1 MKPYFFPV
9 LPRTLQGFLLGSVLS
24 FSTVCAQAQLRC
36 NDEEGPA
43 AQSRD
48 ATLGFASTDPRS
60 QLLEMVNQALVRSQS
75 IGAANLLAQ
84 AARDD
89 WEEAQAARLPQ
100 VQAQVSTSAAGQKT
114 QSYGQNQGQLQASV
128 NLSMPLW
135 DAGRIAQTTAWR
147 SQLAEAAR
155 QGLISAEQ
163 QLGAQVVSYALD
175 RGRLLLQAQVYRQYT
190 KRMACLVDALESVV
204 KSDKGRASEL
214 TQAQK
219 SQMTAELSMV
229 QTLSSLRSVEI
240 RLKRLVG
247 EPLPASASYA
257 AIMNQL
263 PELPALQEAALQ
275 SPDVMQLEASSKAQE
290 RYAAVVAT
298 QSKPQVTLGMGGNA
312 NGTSAGTRAGEWS
325 AGVTVTVPIYAPGL
339 NASKQAAQKRADA
352 SKLQLKETLE
362 VRNYQLQELH
372 LNANAALDRS
382 RRIVDILRSSERLRS
397 ATMVQW
403 QQMGRR
409 SLFDV
414 MGAESDYYS
423 LRVAHISTLF
433 EAQQAILNMWSLGP
447 GVLAAL
453 R

>member
-1 MKPYFFPV
+1 MTSPLYSMVSRRF
-9 LPRTLQGFLLGSVLS
+9 RMGLLGSVL
-24 FSTVCAQAQLRC
+24 TLLAPAVLAQLKC
-36 NDEEGPA
+36 NEDDSPA

-48 ATLGFASTDPRS
+48 AALGFASTDPRS
-60 QLLEMVNQALVRSQS
+60 QLVDLVSQAMERSRT
-75 IGAANLLAQ
+75 IGVATLLAQ

-89 WEEAQAARLPQ
+89 WDEARAARLPL
-100 VQAQVSTSAAGQKT
+100 VQSQFSTSAAGQQTRGFK
-114 QSYGQNQGQLQASV
+114 QNQGQAQASV

-135 DAGRIAQTTAWR
+135 DAGRVTHTAAWR
-147 SQLAEAAR
+147 AQLAEAAR
-155 QGLISAEQ
+155 QGLISSEQ
-163 QLGAQVVSYALD
+163 QLGAQVVSFALD

-190 KRMACLVDALESVV
+190 KRMACLVDALETVV
-204 KSDKGRASEL
+204 KADKGRASEL

-219 SQMTAELSMV
+219 SQMTAELSME
-229 QTLSSLRSVEI
+229 QTISSLRSVEL

-247 EPLPASASYA
+247 DHLPPSASYA
-257 AIMNQL
+257 SIMNQL
-263 PELPALQEAALQ
+263 PELQVLQQAALQ
-275 SPDVMQLEASSKAQE
+275 SPDVMQLEATSRAQE
-290 RYAAVVAT
+290 RYASVVAT
-298 QSKPQVTLGMGGNA
+298 QSKPQVSLGMGANA
-312 NGTSAGTRAGEWS
+312 NGASTGTRAGEWS

-339 NASKQAAQKRADA
+339 EASKLAAQRRADA
-352 SKLQLKETLE
+352 SKLQLQETLD

-372 LNANAALDRS
+372 LNAGAALDRS
-382 RRIVDILRSSERLRS
+382 RRIVDILRNSDRLRS

-447 GVLAAL
+447 GVVAAL